1 MIRFMPACTFAAA
14 CAFAVAVSAQDA
26 TVKTKTKIDTDD
38 AKVITM
44 TGCLS
49 KAPAGELF
57 VLAGATKLKGD
68 EMASTS
74 KTKIDVDRD
83 ETEVKT
89 KTKAEVETD
98 DDKAV
103 GTSGTVAT
111 YELLPKEGVDLT
123 AHVGH
128 KVEITAIA
136 LNPSND
142 DDDAEVDVKTETKI
156 KVDDAPDSKVKSRT
170 EAELPRG
177 ANARLTVLSVKQIA
191 PSCTM

>member
-26 TVKTKTKIDTDD
+26 TVKTKTKIEADD

-49 KAPAGELF
+49 KAPAGDLF
-57 VLAGATKLKGD
+57 VLAGATQLTGD
-68 EMASTS
+68 DMASRS
-74 KTKIDVDRD
+74 KTKIDVDED

-89 KTKAEVETD
+89 KTKTEVETD
-98 DDKAV
+98 DDEAV
-103 GTSGTVAT
+103 GTSGSVAT
-111 YELLPKEGVDLT
+111 YELMPKEGVDLT
-123 AHVGH
+123 PHVGH

-136 LNPSND
+136 LKPGD
-142 DDDAEVDVKTETKI
+142 DTAEVDVRTKTEVKRE
-156 KVDDAPDSKVKSRT
+156 DAPDTKVKSRT

-177 ANARLTVLSVKQIA
+177 ANARLTVMSVKHIA

>member
-26 TVKTKTKIDTDD
+26 TITTKTKIEADD

-68 EMASTS
+68 DMASTS
-74 KTKIDVDRD
+74 KTKIDVDED

-89 KTKAEVETD
+89 KTKTEVETD
-98 DDKAV
+98 DDVAV
-103 GTSGTVAT
+103 GTSGSVAT
-111 YELLPKEGVDLT
+111 YELMPKEGVDLT
-123 AHVGH
+123 PHVGH

-136 LNPSND
+136 LKPGDD
-142 DDDAEVDVKTETKI
+142 DDDAEVDVRTKTEVKR
-156 KVDDAPDSKVKSRT
+156 DDAPDTKVKSRT

-177 ANARLTVLSVKQIA
+177 ENPRLTVISVKHIA
-191 PSCTM
+191 PTCTM

>member
-38 AKVITM
+38 AKIITM

-68 EMASTS
+68 EMASTA

-89 KTKAEVETD
+89 KTKTEVETD

-177 ANARLTVLSVKQIA
+177 ANARLTVMSVKHIA

>member
-26 TVKTKTKIDTDD
+26 TVKTKTKIEADD

-49 KAPAGELF
+49 KAPAGDLF

-68 EMASTS
+68 EVTSRS
-74 KTKIDVDRD
+74 KTKIDIDED
-83 ETEVKT
+83 ETEVKKRT
-89 KTKAEVETD
+89 KTEVETD
-98 DDKAV
+98 DDEAV
-103 GTSGTVAT
+103 GTSGSVAT
-111 YELLPKEGVDLT
+111 YELMPKEGVDLT
-123 AHVGH
+123 PHVGH
-128 KVEITAIA
+128 RVEITAIA
-136 LNPSND
+136 LKPGDED
-142 DDDAEVDVKTETKI
+142 DTAEVDVRTKTE
-156 KVDDAPDSKVKSRT
+156 VRREDAPDTKVKSRT

-177 ANARLTVLSVKQIA
+177 ANARLTVMSVKHIA